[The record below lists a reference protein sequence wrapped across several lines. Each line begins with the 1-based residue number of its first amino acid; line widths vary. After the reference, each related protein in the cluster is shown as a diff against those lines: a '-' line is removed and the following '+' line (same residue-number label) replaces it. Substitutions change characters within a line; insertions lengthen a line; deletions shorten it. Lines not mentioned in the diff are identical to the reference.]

1 MKLAPERRIALKQKI
16 EEKVKLP
23 EALADKLGNMT
34 VRYQGWEEGDRKD
47 EESSKLLC
55 EVVWGRRCYSC
66 PLLLPLQ
73 GIVFDERLTEDC
85 RDLLIQ
91 MVDHEAE
98 LEWRA
103 RYLDKIE
110 GVVQKAAVRLYK
122 QLLKAKE
129 LPDGLCPKR
138 VRRRV

>member
-1 MKLAPERRIALKQKI
+1 MKQKI

-34 VRYQGWEEGDRKD
+34 VRYHGWEEGDRKD

-55 EVVWGRRCYSC
+55 EVVWCRRCYSC
-66 PLLLPLQ
+66 NLLLPLH
-73 GIVFDERLTEDC
+73 GIVFDEQLTEDC

-91 MVDHEAE
+91 MVDDEVE

-103 RYLDKIE
+103 GYLEKIE
-110 GVVQKAAVRLYK
+110 GVVQKAVVRLYK

-129 LPDGLCPKR
+129 LPDAICPKR

>member
-1 MKLAPERRIALKQKI
+1 MKQKI

-34 VRYQGWEEGDRKD
+34 VRCHGWEEWDRKD

-55 EVVWGRRCYSC
+55 EVVWHRRCYSC
-66 PLLLPLQ
+66 NLLLPLQ
-73 GIVFDERLTEDC
+73 GIVFDKQLTEDC

-91 MVDHEAE
+91 MVDDEVE
-98 LEWRA
+98 MEWRA
-103 RYLDKIE
+103 GYLEKIE
-110 GVVQKAAVRLYK
+110 GVVQKAVVRLYK

-129 LPDGLCPKR
+129 LPDGLYPKR